1 MRSRREIK
9 YDAMEEVKTVK
20 MEELYITPFTARREY
35 DKEGL
40 IQGFPL
46 YALAPP
52 LIGAE
57 SAGRGFPLSTPPPGP
72 SPHRGG
78 ECWTGKKENLPRFPF
93 KFPR

>member
-1 MRSRREIK
+1 MRNGRKIK

-46 YALAPP
+46 SALAPP
-52 LIGAE
+52 LIGAGN
-57 SAGRGFPLSTPPPGP
+57 AGR
-72 SPHRGG
+72 
-78 ECWTGKKENLPRFPF
+78 EKKKICPDFLLNSLAKSRL
-93 KFPR
+93 